1 MSLKLLLWQA
11 LFILTLLT
19 SLSLRY
25 HPCLV
30 NLREQVHT
38 LVESAAKSTRYHKV
52 MLQKLLIFLLLGAS
66 SCSTMT
72 QSLVEELPISVGNPI
87 LKTATSIKAATATLA
102 EQSPKKVARPVA
114 MQNEYEL
121 SSNVK
126 KSLDA
131 YKWNNRLLLVFAPN
145 EDSPTYQQQMQRFQG
160 KQADLSERDLLVFE
174 LLAQGTSRVNG
185 QSITPEEAAQVRQRF
200 NVGSQDFR
208 VILVGKDGTAKRR
221 DRTPVSPEV
230 IFKEI
235 DAMPMR
241 QQEMNSRRG

>member
-1 MSLKLLLWQA
+1 
-11 LFILTLLT
+11 
-19 SLSLRY
+19 
-25 HPCLV
+25 
-30 NLREQVHT
+30 
-38 LVESAAKSTRYHKV
+38 
-52 MLQKLLIFLLLGAS
+52 
-66 SCSTMT
+66 
-72 QSLVEELPISVGNPI
+72 
-87 LKTATSIKAATATLA
+87 
-102 EQSPKKVARPVA
+102 

-145 EDSPTYQQQMQRFQG
+145 EDSSAYQQQMQRFQG
-160 KQADLSERDLLVFE
+160 KQAQLSDRDLLVFE
-174 LLAQGTSRVNG
+174 LLAQGISRING
-185 QSITPEEAAQVRQRF
+185 QSITPKEAAQVRKRF
-200 NVGSQDFR
+200 NVGSQEFR

-241 QQEMNSRRG
+241 RQEMNSRRG

>member
-1 MSLKLLLWQA
+1 
-11 LFILTLLT
+11 
-19 SLSLRY
+19 
-25 HPCLV
+25 
-30 NLREQVHT
+30 
-38 LVESAAKSTRYHKV
+38 
-52 MLQKLLIFLLLGAS
+52 
-66 SCSTMT
+66 MT
-72 QSLVEELPISVGNPI
+72 QSLVEELPTTAGNPM
-87 LKTATSIKAATATLA
+87 LKTSTSIEAATEPLA
-102 EQSPKKVARPVA
+102 EQSAKKVARPIA

-145 EDSPTYQQQMQRFQG
+145 EDSPAYQQQMRRLQG
-160 KQADLSERDLLVFE
+160 QQADLSERDLLVFE

-185 QSITPEEAAQVRQRF
+185 QSITPEEAAQVRKRF
-200 NVGSQDFR
+200 KVSSQEFG

-241 QQEMNSRRG
+241 RQEMNSRRG